1 MKAVV
6 FDNSGTLLER
16 YRTLKNVNKNKIC
29 DYMNSIDIVD
39 AKPNRALIIFQAN
52 HKVLSKANPE
62 ERIYDFIIKN
72 NLKCNLSYSND
83 TEFKEGDILNTLK
96 KGENG
101 TMKEIQDS
109 IISIKSKLDNI
120 HICSGSGF
128 IMNTKTGKVE
138 FTITAGG
145 KLFPEVK
152 DMINELKEQDID
164 IYIASGDNNE
174 SLLQLGELLGIPPKN
189 VCGTANSEGK
199 KNIVKKLKNKYEKV
213 MMVGN
218 ASNDILAL
226 KEADIG
232 VLTTQQEDGELST
245 ELLDSA
251 DIIIKNIKEINDI
264 EF

>member
-6 FDNSGTLLER
+6 FDNSGTLLKR
-16 YRTLKNVNKNKIC
+16 YRTLKNVNKNEIC

-39 AKPNRALIIFQAN
+39 AKPNRALVIFQTN
-52 HKVLSKANPE
+52 HKFLSKANPQE
-62 ERIYDFIIKN
+62 SIYNFIIKN
-72 NLKCNLSYSND
+72 NLKCNLSYTND
-83 TEFKEGDILNTLK
+83 SEFKEKDILNTLK
-96 KGENG
+96 KDNTGI
-101 TMKEIQDS
+101 MKEIQDS
-109 IISIKSKLDNI
+109 IVAIKSKLDNI

-152 DMINELKEQDID
+152 DLINNLKKRKID

-174 SLLQLGELLGIPPKN
+174 SLMQLGELLDIPKN
-189 VCGTANSEGK
+189 HVCGTANSKRKES
-199 KNIVKKLKNKYEKV
+199 IVKKLKNKYEKV

-226 KEADIG
+226 KVADVG
-232 VLTTQQEDGELST
+232 VLTTQQDEGELSF

-251 DIIIKNIKEINDI
+251 DIIINNINEINDI
-264 EF
+264 DF